1 MSRLMKASV
10 GALACAALAFYL
22 SAAVPTDGG
31 AWAIGSGETET
42 LDAAATITE
51 LQNNGSLTLGAG
63 AALTANG
70 AVVNSVGSETGNVGE
85 LTIADGASL
94 VSQGTLTG
102 ELPGN
107 AQGFSIGTF
116 GGTGEVT
123 VASGGS
129 LTVTGGRLFL
139 GRNKLTDGSEDRTK
153 LSYGVLNIFGTVNA
167 AAVECGAWFPSRD
180 TSITYDLDTLPVASV
195 INLEEGGVLE
205 TGLIQNNDT
214 CRNVINFRGG
224 TLRLTRTAN
233 PLLYS
238 SVSTVW
244 NIESGKSLIFD
255 TQGFHANLSPSL
267 HQPDSFKLT
276 GAGGLVK
283 KGTGYLRICMT
294 QPEMNTFTGPIVVE
308 EGYLAI
314 GRPLAEGQTVYVK
327 SGAAF
332 YPVAPSDLSKITYE
346 NPADAPAEGSIYA
359 VHLPI
364 YGGLDLL
371 GMSPTYVTDKLAGS
385 TWGWG
390 GELHGP
396 LTHSPDISFE
406 HPFGLVGQGNQLN
419 FYGTGLEKLPLT
431 LSGTGT
437 FKFGGNTTNTADN
450 AITFTGAAKY
460 EQEKE
465 FLIMGEEGTTSRLTV
480 SGPGTFQVDSTMR
493 VGHDG
498 RDGELYVKDGA
509 TVNFSG
515 EVRIG
520 GNASTRMQLKGRVVL
535 ENATINNTAS
545 VVKFAPNTL
554 TDGSDMTTLFNEFV
568 IGSGGTLNTR
578 YFTRNDDARSRITFA
593 GGTFAPA
600 EQRENIFESGQN
612 GIFEIV
618 AESGS
623 DIRINLG
630 TKCVGARSN
639 HTHIFGDGGLD
650 LFGDNANSPA
660 TFVLGKAGLADF
672 SVDYKGAT
680 KIKDCT
686 LRLGVPLPAG
696 SEVQGTRATLDLGGF
711 TITNNITGDVMLK
724 GYGTLVVGKDDV
736 DVVFQNQLENAQLE
750 KVGTGTLTIDKPIS
764 GALAVREGTAVIAGA
779 EGSVAYKS
787 YRFKVEGAR
796 GPAGA
801 QNYNSMQLAELVL
814 LDGANDVTRPY
825 ANISWDETVDSF
837 DRPYPANEAPQNLV
851 DGNIFTKWLDYR
863 VHPDRSATD
872 RERVWLRIDYA
883 APRPITGYKW
893 ITANDAPARDP
904 VAWRLQGSN
913 DGGATWTDVDVVSGY
928 EPSTTRFAQCGPFM
942 ANGASLSGPL
952 TVAAGATLRVN
963 GGSTSVSDVSG
974 EGTIELA
981 DGARLA
987 SAGGVVNA
995 VVTGD
1000 GSFSANGGDVTLMGV
1015 QTYTGETRVSAGTLN
1030 VGMFAAGT
1038 YPTRAFDGKFFRLTI
1053 RRSNGGNGADATNYN
1068 MQASEFQ
1075 LYDAD
1080 GTMQNLNLE
1089 PVAEGMLATRLGEGQ
1104 FSCELQ
1110 YQPGAATGKQGEGVY
1125 KLFDNDTNTK
1135 WYCNDLINGAVS
1147 GYHVITMRLKNSA
1160 KPIAAYNFFTANDH
1174 VRRSPTE
1181 WTLEGSR
1188 NGVDWELLDAR
1199 YFAPHTA
1206 FDNRNNFNHDSTKY
1220 KPFNKGVNY
1229 QFETVPKPTFA
1240 GKFIRFTFKKTAGN
1254 TLLQLSELVIHDVLG
1269 RNIAKGL
1276 AEAANDTAAASLEP
1290 GSFSAADNYY
1300 NGGKTEGPKFLFDD
1314 NLQTKLCNGS
1324 VNGDAA
1330 NYRYIT
1336 IRLPED
1342 ALPAAGYVFVTAND
1356 SLNRSPSD
1364 WEVEGSMDGVNW
1376 TKLDERSGIA
1386 QPYCLFTA
1394 MNAGHPFTFDSIGGG
1409 SSLPAG
1415 SVVTVDAGATLNLND
1430 ESATIKLLKV
1440 DCTLGGGTINSF
1452 RAASGGTLALV
1463 NIPPDVP
1470 NLREYEIPL
1479 TVNPA
1484 ADAGSVSSWKVTVNG
1499 VERKSYKLKLL
1510 DGKLVI
1516 MGGST
1521 VIFIR

>member
-10 GALACAALAFYL
+10 GALACATVAFCL

-63 AALTANG
+63 AALTVNG
-70 AVVNSVGSETGNVGE
+70 AVVNSVGAETGNTGE
-85 LTIADGASL
+85 MTIAGGASL
-94 VSQGTLTG
+94 ISQGTLTG
-102 ELPGN
+102 DLPDN
-107 AQGFSIGTF
+107 SQGFSIGTF

-129 LTVTGGRLFL
+129 LTVAGGRLFL
-139 GRNKLTDGSEDRTK
+139 GRNKLTGGSEDRTK

-180 TSITYDLDTLPVASV
+180 TSITYDLDTLPVASI

-255 TQGFHANLSPSL
+255 TQDFHANLSPSL

-314 GRPLAEGQTVYVK
+314 GRPLAEEQTVYVK

-346 NPADAPAEGSIYA
+346 NSADAPTEGSIYA

-396 LTHSPDISFE
+396 VVYSPEISAE
-406 HPFGLVGQGNQLN
+406 HPFELVGQGNQLN

-431 LSGTGT
+431 VSGTG
-437 FKFGGNTTNTADN
+437 KFWFDGVRTNETDV
-450 AITFTGAAKY
+450 AITFTGAATY
-460 EQEKE
+460 QQGSA
-465 FLIMGEEGTTSRLTV
+465 FTVQGVDGAMPTVAISGGGTLEV
-480 SGPGTFQVDSTMR
+480 PELR
-493 VGHDG
+493 VGCDG
-498 RDGELYVKDGA
+498 RDGALVVSNGANVK
-509 TVNFSG
+509 VNG
-515 EVRIG
+515 NIRIG
-520 GNASTRMQLKGRVVL
+520 GNASDRYKLKGRMVV
-535 ENATINNTAS
+535 ENATVTANEY
-545 VVKFAPNTL
+545 KLGPTTL
-554 TDGSDMTTLFNEFV
+554 TDGTDYETLLNELV
-568 IGSGGTLNTR
+568 IGPGAVLNVNT
-578 YFTRNDDARSRITFA
+578 YFTRNDDARARITFA
-593 GGTFAPA
+593 GGTVAPKA
-600 EQRENIFESGQN
+600 SRADFFYSGQN
-612 GIFEIV
+612 GTFEIE
-618 AESGS
+618 AAAGS
-623 DIRINLG
+623 DMRFDLG
-630 TKCVGARSN
+630 TQQVGMISN

-650 LFGDNANSPA
+650 VFGQEANPIA
-660 TFVLGKAGLADF
+660 MFMLGKAGLSDF

-686 LRLGVPLPAG
+686 LCLGVPLPAG

-736 DVVFQNQLENAQLE
+736 DVAFQNQLENAQLE
-750 KVGTGTLTIDKPIS
+750 KVGSGTLTIDKPIS

-796 GPAGA
+796 GPVGA
-801 QNYNSMQLAELVL
+801 TNFNSMQLAELVL

-837 DRPYPANEAPQNLV
+837 DRPFPANEAPQNLV
-851 DGNIFTKWLDYR
+851 DGNMFTKWLDFR
-863 VHPDRSATD
+863 AHPDRSATD
-872 RERVWLRIDYA
+872 RERVWLRVDYA

-893 ITANDAPARDP
+893 IIANDTPARDP

-942 ANGASLSGPL
+942 ANGAALSGPI
-952 TVAAGATLRVN
+952 TVSAGATLRVN
-963 GGSTSVSDVSG
+963 GGSTSVADVSG

-1000 GSFSANGGDVTLMGV
+1000 GSFSANGGNVTLMGV
-1015 QTYTGETRVSAGTLN
+1015 QTYTGETRVSTGTLN
-1030 VGMFAAGT
+1030 VGMPAAGT

-1104 FSCELQ
+1104 FSCASQ
-1110 YQPGAATGKQGEGVY
+1110 YNPGVATGKQGEGVY
-1125 KLFDNDTNTK
+1125 KLFDNDTGTK
-1135 WYCNDLINGAVS
+1135 WYCADLINGAVS

-1188 NGVDWELLDAR
+1188 DGAAWELLDAR

-1206 FDNRNNFNHDSTKY
+1206 FDNRNNYNNDSIKY
-1220 KPFNKGVNY
+1220 KPFNNGVNY
-1229 QFETVPKPTFA
+1229 QFETAPKPTFV
-1240 GKFIRFTFKKTAGN
+1240 GKFIRFTFKKTSGN
-1254 TLLQLSELVIHDVLG
+1254 TLLQLSELMLIDTFG

-1276 AEAANDTAAASLEP
+1276 AEAANGTAAASLEP

-1324 VNGDAA
+1324 LNGDAA

-1342 ALPAAGYVFVTAND
+1342 SLPAAGYVFVTAND
-1356 SLNRSPSD
+1356 SLNRSPSE
-1364 WEVEGSMDGVNW
+1364 WQVEGSYDGVNW

-1463 NIPPDVP
+1463 NIPPNVP

-1484 ADAGSVSSWKVTVNG
+1484 ADAGSVGSWKVTVNG

-1516 MGGST
+1516 MSGST

>member
-10 GALACAALAFYL
+10 GALACAVVAFYL

-42 LDAAATITE
+42 LDAAATVSE
-51 LQNNGSLTLGAG
+51 LQNNGSLALGAG

-70 AVVNSVGSETGNVGE
+70 AVVNSVGSETGNSGE
-85 LTIADGASL
+85 MTIAAGASL
-94 VSQGTLTG
+94 ISQGTLTG
-102 ELPGN
+102 DNPVN
-107 AQGFSIGTF
+107 TQGFSIGTF

-153 LSYGVLNIFGTVNA
+153 LSYGVINIFGTVTA
-167 AAVECGAWFPSRD
+167 PTVECGAWFPSGN
-180 TSITYDLDTLPVASV
+180 TSVTYDVDELPVASV

-214 CRNVINFRGG
+214 CRNIVNFKGG
-224 TLRLTRTAN
+224 TLRLTREAN
-233 PLLYS
+233 PLIYS
-238 SVSTVW
+238 SVSTIW
-244 NIESGKSLIFD
+244 NIEAGKSLVFD
-255 TQGFHANLSPSL
+255 SQSYHANLSPAL
-267 HQPDSFKLT
+267 HQPDSFKIM

-283 KGTGYLRICMT
+283 KGTGYLRMCMT
-294 QPEMNTFTGPIVVE
+294 QPGMNTFTGPIVVE
-308 EGYLAI
+308 EGYLSL
-314 GRPLAEGQTVYVK
+314 GRPLADGQTVLVK
-327 SGAAF
+327 SGAVF
-332 YPVAPSDLSKITYE
+332 YPVAPGDLEKITYE
-346 NPADAPAEGSIYA
+346 DPLDAPLEGSVYA

-371 GMSPTYVTDKLAGS
+371 GMYPTYVADKIATT

-390 GELHGP
+390 GEVHGP
-396 LTHSPDISFE
+396 VTHSPDISAE
-406 HPFGLVGQGNQLN
+406 HPFELVGQGRQLN
-419 FYGTGLEKLPLT
+419 FYGTGLENLPLAI
-431 LSGTGT
+431 SGTGT
-437 FKFGGNTTNTADN
+437 FWFDGVRTNETDN
-450 AITFTGAAKY
+450 AIVFTGSAKY
-460 EQEKE
+460 QQGSA
-465 FLIMGEEGTTSRLTV
+465 FTVQGVDGAMPTVTV
-480 SGPGTFQVDSTMR
+480 SGGGTLEVPELR
-493 VGHDG
+493 VGCDA
-498 RDGELYVKDGA
+498 RDGALVVSNGA
-509 TVNFSG
+509 NVTVNG
-515 EVRIG
+515 NIRIG
-520 GNASTRMQLKGRVVL
+520 SNTSTRYKLKGRMVV
-535 ENATINNTAS
+535 ENATVTANEY
-545 VVKFAPNTL
+545 KLGANAL
-554 TDGSDMTTLFNEFV
+554 TDGTDYETLLNELV
-568 IGSGGTLNTR
+568 IGPGAVLNVNSH
-578 YFTRNDDARSRITFA
+578 FSRNDDARSRIVFA
-593 GGTFAPA
+593 GGTVAPKA
-600 EQRENIFESGQN
+600 SRDDFFYSGQN
-612 GIFEIV
+612 GTLEI
-618 AESGS
+618 ESSAGS
-623 DIRINLG
+623 DMRFDLG
-630 TKCVGARSN
+630 TQRVGMISN

-650 LFGDNANSPA
+650 VFGQEANPIA
-660 TFVLGKAGLADF
+660 MFILGRAGLGDF
-672 SVDYKGAT
+672 TVDYRGAT
-680 KIKDCT
+680 KVRDCT

-696 SEVQGTRATLDLGGF
+696 NEVQGTRATLDLAGL
-711 TITNNITGDVMLK
+711 TITNSIAGDVTLR
-724 GYGTLVVGKDDV
+724 GYGTLVVGKDDA
-736 DVVFQNQLENAQLE
+736 DVTFSQSLDNVQLE
-750 KVGTGTLTIDKPIS
+750 KVGAGALALDRPIA

-796 GPAGA
+796 GPVGDT
-801 QNYNSMQLAELVL
+801 NFNSMQLAELVL

-825 ANISWDETVDSF
+825 ANISWDETVDSH
-837 DRPYPANEAPQNLV
+837 DRPFPANEAPQNLV
-851 DGNIFTKWLDYR
+851 DGNMFTKWLDYR
-863 VHPDRSATD
+863 AHPDRSATD

-942 ANGASLSGPL
+942 SNGASLSGPL

-963 GGSTSVSDVSG
+963 GGSASVADVSG

-1000 GSFSANGGDVTLMGV
+1000 GSFSANGGEVTLMGAH
-1015 QTYTGETRVSAGTLN
+1015 TYTGETRVSAGTLN

-1110 YQPGAATGKQGEGVY
+1110 YQPGAATGKQTEGVY

-1135 WYCNDLINGAVS
+1135 WYCGDLINGAVAN
-1147 GYHVITMRLKNSA
+1147 YHVITMRLKNSA
-1160 KPIAAYNFFTANDH
+1160 NPIVAYNFITANDH

-1188 NGVDWELLDAR
+1188 DGVEWELLDAR
-1199 YFAPHTA
+1199 FFAPHTA
-1206 FDNRNNFNHDSTKY
+1206 FGNRNDYNTDSVIKH
-1220 KPFNKGVNY
+1220 KPFNNGVNY
-1229 QFETVPKPTFA
+1229 QFETAPKPTFA
-1240 GKFIRFTFKKTAGN
+1240 GKYIRFTFKKTIGN
-1254 TLLQLSELVIHDVLG
+1254 ALLQLSELMLVDALG
-1269 RNIAKGL
+1269 RNVAKGL
-1276 AEAANDTAAASLEP
+1276 SEGAVGAAAASLDP
-1290 GSFSAADNYY
+1290 GSFSAAGNYY
-1300 NGGKTEGPKFLFDD
+1300 NGAGTEGPKYLFDD
-1314 NLQTKLCNGS
+1314 NLQTKICNGT

-1336 IRLPED
+1336 IRLPGD
-1342 ALPAAGYVFVTAND
+1342 ALPVCGYVLVTAND
-1356 SLNRSPSD
+1356 SLDRSPCD
-1364 WEVEGSMDGVNW
+1364 WEVEGSVDGVNW

-1386 QPYCLFTA
+1386 QPYCLFTS
-1394 MNAGHPFTFDSIGGG
+1394 MNAGHPFTFDSLGGG
-1409 SSLPAG
+1409 SSLPAD
-1415 SVVTVDAGATLNLND
+1415 SVVTVDAGATLNLNA
-1430 ESATIKLLKV
+1430 ESATIKSLKV

-1452 RAASGGTLALV
+1452 RVASGGTLALV

-1484 ADAGSVSSWKVTVNG
+1484 ADAGSVGSWKVTVNG

-1521 VIFIR
+1521 VIFVR